1 MKTRVQEF
9 IDRLDTQ
16 DYLLMKDIGNYIM
29 YSFLEMHSNE
39 TLNIMS
45 QREFNETVSRLL
57 QNWDDLPEHKDK
69 CLLRKELLLMGGC
82 LPYDAVVYPEGVRQI
97 AISWAAS
104 IVSEKVH

>member
-69 CLLRKELLLMGGC
+69 CLLRKEWLLMGGC
-82 LPYDAVVYPEGVRQI
+82 LPYDAVVYPEGVRKI
-97 AISWAAS
+97 AISWVAS
-104 IVSEKVH
+104 IVSEKLH